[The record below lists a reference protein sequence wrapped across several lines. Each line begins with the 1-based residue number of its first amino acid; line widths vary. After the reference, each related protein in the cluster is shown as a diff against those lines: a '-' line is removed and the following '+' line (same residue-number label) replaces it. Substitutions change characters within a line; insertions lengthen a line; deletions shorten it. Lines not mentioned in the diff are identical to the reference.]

1 MSNNN
6 RKQINIRATDREAAV
21 IKRNAEKC
29 GMSVSQFLI
38 LRGLGYEPQSLPPAV
53 YYYFIEKLDSLKD
66 QGIPSEI
73 NQEISALTNEIR
85 KVTVDMEKEDLKQ
98 WLSQVSGR

>member
-6 RKQINIRATDREAAV
+6 RKQINIRATDREAAL

-29 GMSVSQFLI
+29 GMNVSQFLI
-38 LRGLGYEPQSLPPAV
+38 LRGLGYEPQAMPPAV
-53 YYYFIEKLDSLKD
+53 YYHFIEKLDSLQD
-66 QGIPSEI
+66 QDIPAESK
-73 NQEISALTNEIR
+73 QQISALTNEIR
-85 KVTVDMEKEDLKQ
+85 KVMVDMEKEDLKQ